1 MEILLSKSTMPI
13 IGWIAQLLGWIMNGI
28 YIVLDAIGIPN
39 IGLAI
44 IFYTIIVYMLM
55 TPLQVKQQKMS
66 KMMSVV
72 QPEMQKVQKK
82 YQGKR
87 DQESQMKMQEETM
100 AIYQKYGVSPTGSCL
115 PLLIQ
120 MPLLFALYQVIY
132 HIPGYVTKVG
142 EMFSGLA
149 VKLSQANFLE
159 SLTQFATDNK
169 IAAQLSGTGEA
180 LQKGI
185 TDFLYLLKPAQW
197 EKLADINGFSSLK
210 STIEQTAAQSRQV
223 NMFAGINI
231 SESPW
236 DVIKNGIEAGTWILV
251 IVAVLVPVLAWF
263 TQWLNYKLMPQQTTG
278 NPQQDSMQGS
288 MKMMNT
294 IMPIFSAFM
303 CVTFSM
309 GIGIYWI
316 AGAVIRCIQ
325 QVVINRK
332 IAGMDAEELVK
343 KSQEKQAKK
352 RAKKGLPEKKITQ
365 QARVNV
371 RNIQEPNRG
380 SRNNTNDSTEYYKNA
395 TNARPDSITAKANM
409 VRQFDEKNNKKKK

>member
-1 MEILLSKSTMPI
+1 MPV

-28 YIVLDAIGIPN
+28 YTVLDAIGIPN

-72 QPEMQKVQKK
+72 QPEMQKIQKK
-82 YQGKR
+82 YQGKK
-87 DQESQMKMQEETM
+87 DQASQMKMQQETM
-100 AIYQKYGVSPTGSCL
+100 ALYQKYGVSPTGSCL

-120 MPLLFALYQVIY
+120 LPLLFALYQVIY
-132 HIPGYVTKVG
+132 HIPGYVAKVG
-142 EMFSGLA
+142 EMFNGLA
-149 VKLSQANFLE
+149 VKLSQTNFLQA
-159 SLTQFATDNK
+159 LTNFAADNK
-169 IAAQLSGTGEA
+169 INANLSGTGEA
-180 LQKGI
+180 LHKGI
-185 TDFLYLLKPAQW
+185 VDFLYLLKPGQW
-197 EKLADINGFSSLK
+197 EKLADVSQFSSLK
-210 STIEQTAAQSRQV
+210 TTIEQTAAQSQRV
-223 NMFAGINI
+223 NMFVGINI

-236 DVIKNGIEAGTWILV
+236 DVIKNGIETHAWLLV
-251 IVAVLVPVLAWF
+251 IAAVLVPVLAWF
-263 TQWLNYKLMPQQTTG
+263 TQWLNYKLMPQQATG
-278 NPQQDSMQGS
+278 NPQQDNMQGS
-288 MKMMNT
+288 MKMMNN

-332 IAGMDAEELVK
+332 IAGMDAEELIK
-343 KSQEKQAKK
+343 KNQEKQAKK
-352 RAKKGLPEKKITQ
+352 RAKKGYPENRITQ

-371 RNIQEPNRG
+371 KHIQDPAK
-380 SRNNTNDSTEYYKNA
+380 NTGKENEKSVDYYKNA
-395 TNARPDSITAKANM
+395 ANARPDSITAKANM

>member
-1 MEILLSKSTMPI
+1 MEILLSISTTPV

-44 IFYTIIVYMLM
+44 ILYTIIVYMLM
-55 TPLQVKQQKMS
+55 TPLQIKQQKMS

-72 QPEMQKVQKK
+72 QPELQKIQKK
-82 YQGKR
+82 YQGKV
-87 DQESQMKMQEETM
+87 DQNSRMKMNEETM
-100 AIYQKYGVSPTGSCL
+100 ALYQKYGVSPTGNCL
-115 PLLIQ
+115 PLIIQ
-120 MPLLFALYQVIY
+120 LPLLFALYQVIY

-149 VKLSQANFLE
+149 AKLSQSNMLE
-159 SLTQFATDNK
+159 TLTQFATDNNL
-169 IAAQLSGTGEA
+169 AHNFTGTAEQIHNGV
-180 LQKGI
+180 

-197 EKLADINGFSSLK
+197 SSLADVSAFSGIK
-210 STIEQTAAQSRQV
+210 STIEQTAAESQRV

-236 DVIKNGIEAGTWILV
+236 DVIQNGIQTGAWILV

-263 TQWLNYKLMPQQTTG
+263 TQWLNYKLMPQQVSADG
-278 NPQQDSMQGS
+278 QDSMQGS
-288 MKMMNT
+288 MCTMNT
-294 IMPIFSAFM
+294 IMPIFSAFL
-303 CVTFSM
+303 CVSFSM

-325 QVVINRK
+325 QVVINRR
-332 IAGMDAEELVK
+332 IAGMDADDLIK

-352 RAKKGLPEKKITQ
+352 KAKKGVPEQRVNQ
-365 QARVNV
+365 QARINV
-371 RNIQEPNRG
+371 RNIQKPEKKT
-380 SRNNTNDSTEYYKNA
+380 NTSEREIPDYYKKA
-395 TNARPDSITAKANM
+395 ENARPDSITARANM
-409 VRQFDEKNNKKKK
+409 VRKFDEKNVKKKK